1 MSINQLVDNIEERLY
16 SDGTVDNIA
25 MIETADV
32 IARVVAVVA
41 GVLSWIIII
50 LLPLVISLEII
61 YICFPFMREKSN
73 ELILKLEQ
81 RGHKHSIPGFI
92 LKDAIKAIN
101 MSEDMIVKGEGDN
114 TGSSSALW
122 IYIKL
127 KLPAIFFIFFVLAF
141 ALQGTSTI
149 IAILSRLANG
159 ILNMLY

>member
-50 LLPLVISLEII
+50 LLPLVISLEIM

-73 ELILKLEQ
+73 ELIFL
-81 RGHKHSIPGFI
+81 
-92 LKDAIKAIN
+92 D
-101 MSEDMIVKGEGDN
+101 
-114 TGSSSALW
+114 
-122 IYIKL
+122 
-127 KLPAIFFIFFVLAF
+127 
-141 ALQGTSTI
+141 
-149 IAILSRLANG
+149 
-159 ILNMLY
+159 